1 MDAIKINSSTFNKIS
16 IPIILQ
22 SLLTMSL
29 PVIDMSLIIPLGENT
44 VSAVTIVSA
53 IVIGMFALQ
62 QGIAQAILI
71 RSVNASKKSHPSS
84 YLYYGTSLNL
94 FLSVLIAFVLA
105 QYSNNFYLFLTDNT
119 LVSTQAT
126 LYFKYIVYTIPITAI
141 TVSIGF
147 FLRGNGRSLVTLSG
161 FAIEIPINLVLSYWL
176 MYGSTFNMGVEGA
189 AIGSLVARFFRLLWM
204 LGGYYHFM
212 ARHCA
217 RTKWWRMNLS
227 GNEKKDFRKFIAS
240 LAATSFGIGI
250 GNVVIV
256 ATAAGASPIEFAMY
270 GFLMTYQG
278 MALTIVNAIAST
290 TAIMISTIQ
299 TSDERLNDCYHQVY
313 KLCNKMAAYYIL
325 LPTLIIFIVGTV
337 YYHLFSTHGLQF
349 SNINKLFFENTFI
362 VFAVLMAVH
371 VIIKGYV
378 SIYSNGYLKPTNYH
392 LYCLITEQTACWIF
406 YIPLALIVIRVL
418 QVPLYWAMFGWL
430 IIDCIYLLIIRRK
443 TILTLF
449 HFKYRNIP
457 VNT

>member
-1 MDAIKINSSTFNKIS
+1 MDATTTNSSTFNKIS

-29 PVIDMSLIIPLGENT
+29 PVIDMSLIIPLGEN
-44 VSAVTIVSA
+44 SIAAVTIVST

-71 RSVNASKKSHPSS
+71 RSVSASQKPNPGS
-84 YLYYGTSLNL
+84 YLYYGINISL
-94 FLSVLIAFVLA
+94 FLSILITFAIA
-105 QYSNNFYLFLTDNT
+105 QYSNAFYFFLTDNA
-119 LVSTQAT
+119 LISTQAS
-126 LYFKYIVYTIPITAI
+126 LYFKYIAFTIPITAI

-176 MYGSTFNMGVEGA
+176 MYGSSFNMGIEGA

-212 ARHCA
+212 TRHC
-217 RTKWWRMNLS
+217 TTTEWWCMNLS
-227 GNEKKDFRKFIAS
+227 VSEKKNFRKFVAS
-240 LAATSFGIGI
+240 LAATSFGLGI

-256 ATAAGASPIEFAMY
+256 ATAAGASAIEFAMY

-278 MALTIVNAIAST
+278 MAFTIVTAIAST
-290 TAIMISTIQ
+290 TAIMISTAQ
-299 TSDERLNDCYHQVY
+299 SSDQEQFDRYHQIY
-313 KLCNKMAAYYIL
+313 KLSNKMAAYYIFI
-325 LPTLIIFIVGTV
+325 PTLIIFIVGTG
-337 YYHLFSTHGLQF
+337 YYQLFATHNQQP
-349 SNINKLFFENTFI
+349 SNIDNSFFAYNII

-371 VIIKGYV
+371 VVIKGYTT
-378 SIYSNGYLKPTNYH
+378 IYSNGYLKPSNHH
-392 LYCLITEQTACWIF
+392 LYCLIIEQTVCWVF

-418 QVPLYWAMFGWL
+418 QIPLYWALFGWL
-430 IIDCIYLLIIRRK
+430 IIDGIYLLILRRK

-449 HFKYRNIP
+449 SLKEVAIP
-457 VNT
+457 